1 MRVIES
7 TAIVKYHGHGHY
19 KHFFRGVYCRAV
31 KVSSRLGA
39 GMRVLST
46 FEVFIDIRNLGW
58 GEEKKKKK
66 KKSIWKLRTAR
77 FKSKQIREGG
87 RRKGSGAAR
96 TRNGQQMACQGELV
110 GSPFSMHV

>member
-7 TAIVKYHGHGHY
+7 TAIVKHHGHGHY

-58 GEEKKKKK
+58 GERKKKINLE
-66 KKSIWKLRTAR
+66 SLN
-77 FKSKQIREGG
+77 SK
-87 RRKGSGAAR
+87 
-96 TRNGQQMACQGELV
+96 V
-110 GSPFSMHV
+110 